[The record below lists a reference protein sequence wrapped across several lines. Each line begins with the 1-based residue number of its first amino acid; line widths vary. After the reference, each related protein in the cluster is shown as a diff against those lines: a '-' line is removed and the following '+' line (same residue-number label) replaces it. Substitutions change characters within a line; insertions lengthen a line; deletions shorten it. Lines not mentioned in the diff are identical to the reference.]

1 MSLQEAL
8 ARLDAAT
15 GDGGNWSIRRDDH
28 RSFSGKVQEEDEQ
41 SGYSWENAAER
52 QRAHDANRV
61 FVIQWYPRTP
71 NGFYMFAA
79 PDMDGLIRVID
90 LMIAVG
96 TESYGPIPE
105 RRVA

>member
-1 MSLQEAL
+1 MSLQEAF

-15 GDGGNWSIRRDDH
+15 GDGGSWSLSRDDH
-28 RSFSGKVQEEDEQ
+28 RSCYGTVQEDDERL
-41 SGYSWENAAER
+41 GFSWENAAER
-52 QRAHDANRV
+52 QRAYDANRM

-71 NGFYMFAA
+71 NGFYFFAA
-79 PDMDGLIRVID
+79 PDMDGLIRVIG

-96 TESYGPIPE
+96 TESYGPVPE